1 MGSNY
6 INEDEAMIIED
17 LFNDGVRVNEIA
29 RLLKRSPSSI
39 SRVLSGE
46 RGAFWRSHK
55 TKKWR
60 CTQCG
65 GTIREK
71 ECRACNVR
79 SLVKRQKETRDIPR
93 WDSIIK
99 AKEKAVLESKERLRC
114 GDERRNRR
122 KLRIDPETG
131 IGKF

>member
-1 MGSNY
+1 MGNF
-6 INEDEAMIIED
+6 INEDEETIIED
-17 LFNDGVRVNEIA
+17 LFEDGVRVNQIA

-60 CTQCG
+60 CSGCG

-71 ECRACNVR
+71 ECRVCRVR
-79 SLVKRQKETRDIPR
+79 SLVKRQKETRNIPR
-93 WDSIIK
+93 WDNIIK
-99 AKEKAVLESKERLRC
+99 AKEKEVLESKERFRC
-114 GDERRNRR
+114 GDERRN
-122 KLRIDPETG
+122 KLKTRIDPETG
-131 IGKF
+131 VGKF